1 MSTLHT
7 HHLVSVLDM
16 YSDKFD
22 PRMNE
27 VCVMMKA
34 REEVIW
40 SREDGKLDLHSR
52 MRGMIS

>member
-1 MSTLHT
+1 MSTQHT

-52 MRGMIS
+52 KRGMIS

>member
-1 MSTLHT
+1 MSTQYT
-7 HHLVSVLDM
+7 HHPVRVLDM

-22 PRMNE
+22 PRTNE

-40 SREDGKLDLHSR
+40 SREDAKLDLHSR
-52 MRGMIS
+52 KGGMIS

>member
-1 MSTLHT
+1 MSTQHT
-7 HHLVSVLDM
+7 HLLVGVLDM

-27 VCVMMKA
+27 VCAMMKA
-34 REEVIW
+34 REKVIW

-52 MRGMIS
+52 EGGMIS

>member
-1 MSTLHT
+1 MSTQHT
-7 HHLVSVLDM
+7 HLLVGALDM

-27 VCVMMKA
+27 VCAMMKA

-52 MRGMIS
+52 EGGMIS

>member
-1 MSTLHT
+1 MSTQYT
-7 HHLVSVLDM
+7 HHPVRVLDM

-22 PRMNE
+22 PRTNE

-40 SREDGKLDLHSR
+40 SREDAKLDLHTR
-52 MRGMIS
+52 KGGMIP

>member
-1 MSTLHT
+1 
-7 HHLVSVLDM
+7 M

-22 PRMNE
+22 PRTNE

-40 SREDGKLDLHSR
+40 SREDAKLGLHSR
-52 MRGMIS
+52 KGGMNS

>member
-1 MSTLHT
+1 MSTQHT
-7 HHLVSVLDM
+7 HHPVCVLDM

-22 PRMNE
+22 PRLNE

-40 SREDGKLDLHSR
+40 SSEDGKLDLHSR
-52 MRGMIS
+52 KGGVIS